1 MNINFYSK
9 RIIKFL
15 GISLVT
21 SFAFFEI
28 NKMSSIRKKW
38 FWSCKKKITFK
49 PVKLERIKN
58 YRKENLYYNLP
69 NELASYKEDSYS
81 STKHF
86 GLFCDDKLISGLT
99 LIEDRSAYKNNK
111 SIQIRGMFTIKGEY
125 NKGYGTS
132 LINFL
137 IDYSKKRKI
146 KKIWCNARFTAINFY
161 KKNSFHSYGNTFQIK
176 FIGKHKKVIRD
187 I

>member
-1 MNINFYSK
+1 M
-9 RIIKFL
+9 RLIKCHPF
-15 GISLVT
+15 GKSGFDPV
-21 SFAFFEI
+21 
-28 NKMSSIRKKW
+28 
-38 FWSCKKKITFK
+38 KKKITFK

-137 IDYSKKRKI
+137 IDYSKKEKLKKSGVMQDLMQLIFI
-146 KKIWCNARFTAINFY
+146 KKIASIHMEIHF
-161 KKNSFHSYGNTFQIK
+161 K
-176 FIGKHKKVIRD
+176 
-187 I
+187 